1 MKRHAMILSLLLAAA
16 LSITSVL
23 AAAGGSADPLVSFSY
38 LNNTFRPVVNT
49 AVQSAANAAG
59 DTIRQKTLEKMDAAG
74 LYLDRQ
80 WADTWAESRLKQ
92 DDILYGSTG
101 LSFLVLAGDVTVTYA
116 DGEVVDVTEPGISVP
131 SGSTLTA
138 NHRYLVAEDT
148 TAHFTVT
155 SKTAVVKYM
164 GQYGTDLSDA
174 TDYNAMAGALK
185 KINLFRGSYTGYGSG
200 FDLEVAPTRLQALIM
215 FIRVLGEEEAALA
228 NTELP
233 PFSDIYPDT
242 NAARYVGYAY
252 KMGYTNG
259 YKDGTWRPGGAT
271 NIYQYCEF
279 LLRALGYSVVGN
291 DISDAP
297 QRAQSVNLLSVQDLS
312 SITNEHFL
320 RAHLVYLSYNALNVP
335 TADSGVLLKDLLISK
350 GVFTDDDYAAA
361 TAALNFTPAS

>member
-1 MKRHAMILSLLLAAA
+1 MKRHAIILSLLLAAA

-23 AAAGGSADPLVSFSY
+23 AAAGGSADPLVSLSY
-38 LNNTFRPVVNT
+38 LNNTFRPLVNT
-49 AVQSAANAAG
+49 AVQDAAEAAG
-59 DTIRQKTLEKMDAAG
+59 DTIRQETSEKMDAAG

-116 DGEVVDVTEPGISVP
+116 YGEVVDITEPGTVVP

-148 TAHFTVT
+148 TAYFTVS

-164 GQYGTDLSDA
+164 GQYGTELSDA
-174 TDYNAMAGALK
+174 TDYNAMAGTLK

-200 FDLEVAPTRLQALIM
+200 FDLEVAPTRLHALIM
-215 FIRVLGEEEAALA
+215 FIRVLGEEDAALA

-242 NAARYVGYAY
+242 NAAKYVGYAY

-259 YKDGTWRPGGAT
+259 YPDGTWRPSGAT
-271 NIYQYCEF
+271 NIQQYSEF
-279 LLRALGYSVVGN
+279 LLRALKYSSVSNTV
-291 DISDAP
+291 ISDAP
-297 QRAQSVNLLSVQDLS
+297 
-312 SITNEHFL
+312 
-320 RAHLVYLSYNALNVP
+320 
-335 TADSGVLLKDLLISK
+335 
-350 GVFTDDDYAAA
+350 
-361 TAALNFTPAS
+361 ASRTSRV